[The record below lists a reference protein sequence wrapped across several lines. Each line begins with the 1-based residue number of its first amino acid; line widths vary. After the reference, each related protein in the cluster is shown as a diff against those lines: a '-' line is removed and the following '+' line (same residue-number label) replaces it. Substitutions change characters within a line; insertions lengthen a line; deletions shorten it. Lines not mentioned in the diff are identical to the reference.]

1 MIPFSPNASH
11 QEGRNNFSNS
21 FSRMFIPKK
30 FPTMEELKN
39 VTRQDPRNPKTVK
52 N

>member
-1 MIPFSPNASH
+1 MLHIKKAGITSQIASL
-11 QEGRNNFSNS
+11 GCSY
-21 FSRMFIPKK
+21 PKN

-52 N
+52 K